1 MRISVAIAAVLFGIK
16 TIARHG
22 AIRRGE
28 WSEIVEKGCLARHF
42 AAFSWFNAPPKP

>member
-1 MRISVAIAAVLFGIK
+1 MRISVAIAAVLFG
-16 TIARHG
+16 IARHG